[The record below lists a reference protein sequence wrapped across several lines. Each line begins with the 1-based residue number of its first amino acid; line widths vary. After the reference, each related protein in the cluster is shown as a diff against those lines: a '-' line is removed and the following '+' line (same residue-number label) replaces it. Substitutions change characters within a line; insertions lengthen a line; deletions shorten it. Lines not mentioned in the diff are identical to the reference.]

1 MKVFLVEKIEKLNL
15 CELPIKELTTIDV
28 NSWFKTNGLSPEDM
42 NGVRQF
48 IFDEWI
54 TKKVSSIKPKENIE
68 LTIVV
73 IYETPSDKF
82 LSFLKEKFLENF
94 GQNFCDIVLVEEK
107 N

>member
-1 MKVFLVEKIEKLNL
+1 MKVFLVERIDKLNL
-15 CELPIKELTTIDV
+15 CQLPTKELVNIDV
-28 NSWFKTNGLSPEDM
+28 NFWFKANGLTPEDM

-54 TKKVSSIKPKENIE
+54 TKKVSSIKPKENTE
-68 LTIVV
+68 LSVVV
-73 IYETPSDKF
+73 IYEKPSEKF

-94 GQNFCDIVLVEEK
+94 GQNFYDIVLVEDE

>member
-1 MKVFLVEKIEKLNL
+1 LKVFLIEKIDKLNL
-15 CELPIKELTTIDV
+15 CELPIKELTIIDV

-54 TKKVSSIKPKENIE
+54 TKKVSSIKPKENTE
-68 LTIVV
+68 LSIVV

-82 LSFLKEKFLENF
+82 LSFLKRKLLENF
-94 GQNFCDIVLVEEK
+94 GHSFYDIVLVEDE